1 MITITKL
8 DINVKQ
14 QVIFGPWWSFLCC
27 PIMCLY
33 VLSSVLSY
41 YVSVRSEFCV
51 VLLCVSTFWVLCCPI
66 MCLYVLSSVLS
77 YYVSVRSEFCV
88 VLLCVSTFWVLCCC
102 VRYDFR
108 KKTKSRSSSPPV
120 VCRRIH
126 ILLTHSGVQY
136 ILCFVFVLFL
146 FVLCTLCCQFLWIVH
161 FWLFP
166 SVFSNIYLERFVLN
180 IDIDQENISVS

>member
-27 PIMCLY
+27 RIMCLY
-33 VLSSVLSY
+33 VLSSVL
-41 YVSVRSEFCV
+41 
-51 VLLCVSTFWVLCCPI
+51 LCPLRFPH
-66 MCLYVLSSVLS
+66 
-77 YYVSVRSEFCV
+77 
-88 VLLCVSTFWVLCCC
+88 
-102 VRYDFR
+102 
-108 KKTKSRSSSPPV
+108 KTMFGSSSPPV

-136 ILCFVFVLFL
+136 ILCYVFGLFF

-161 FWLFP
+161 FWLPLQYSITFICP
-166 SVFSNIYLERFVLN
+166 VSCVPYVASFSGLSIVDCPFSIL
-180 IDIDQENISVS
+180 